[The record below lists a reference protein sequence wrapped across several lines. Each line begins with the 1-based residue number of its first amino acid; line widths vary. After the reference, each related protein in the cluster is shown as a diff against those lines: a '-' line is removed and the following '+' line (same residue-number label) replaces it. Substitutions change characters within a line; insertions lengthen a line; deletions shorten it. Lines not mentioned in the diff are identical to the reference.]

1 MIENENPKE
10 INLTKTTPYFNK
22 ITKDLNNIPLPNFNE
37 HQSNLQK
44 NIQEERKSIF
54 DSDSDL
60 DLKNVVSAHHKSIND
75 YKNKNNCELVYSEE
89 PINQGNINSINI

>member
-37 HQSNLQK
+37 HQSNLT
-44 NIQEERKSIF
+44 IF
-54 DSDSDL
+54 NRL
-60 DLKNVVSAHHKSIND
+60 I
-75 YKNKNNCELVYSEE
+75 
-89 PINQGNINSINI
+89 